1 MNVGDDQ
8 WNLDVVKTDCHW
20 FRLRYLEWY
29 VCSPALED
37 VKLALGA
44 VNEMPWEPA
53 LLWIS

>member
-37 VKLALGA
+37 VKLLLGA
-44 VNEMPWEPA
+44 VNEMPWEHA